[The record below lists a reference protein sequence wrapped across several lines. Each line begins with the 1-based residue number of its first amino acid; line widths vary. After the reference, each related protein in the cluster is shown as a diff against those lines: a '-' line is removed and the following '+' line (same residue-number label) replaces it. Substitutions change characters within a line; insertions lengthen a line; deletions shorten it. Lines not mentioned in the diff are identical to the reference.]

1 MSKGR
6 APKKCEDAQFAGTG
20 SAVLYCLFPVN
31 RKKHA
36 VVSLLS
42 GSCFRSMGSNME
54 EGATFK
60 EYLARRAI
68 RFGDVKIV

>member
-6 APKKCEDAQFAGTG
+6 APKKGEDAQFAGTG
-20 SAVLYCLFPVN
+20 SAMVYCLFPVN
-31 RKKHA
+31 RKERA
-36 VVSLLS
+36 EVSLLS

-54 EGATFK
+54 EGTTFK

-68 RFGDVKIV
+68 RFGDVKVV